1 MVPWE
6 FEIPQTCGME
16 HFQGVPLELKKG
28 EFAEDFAEF
37 LHLFLVLKCE
47 LPPALFYPGEAGAHY
62 YGDIS

>member
-28 EFAEDFAEF
+28 EFA
-37 LHLFLVLKCE
+37 
-47 LPPALFYPGEAGAHY
+47 
-62 YGDIS
+62 